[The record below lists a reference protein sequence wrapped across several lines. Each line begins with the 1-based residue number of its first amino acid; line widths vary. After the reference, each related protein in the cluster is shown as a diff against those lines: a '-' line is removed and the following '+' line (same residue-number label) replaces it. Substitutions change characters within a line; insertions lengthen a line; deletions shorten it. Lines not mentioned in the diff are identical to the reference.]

1 LTKYKRKLI
10 QNVTS
15 EKQRIEKILEDANI
29 KLASIAS
36 NTFGA
41 SGGRIIEELMKGKL
55 KRRRN
60 GRVKQGETEKK
71 ERRAQRGARGE
82 DAGRSQVHDQGVP
95 GTYKGN

>member
-1 LTKYKRKLI
+1 MKGSFIPPTEVRELRDLTKYKGKLI

-60 GRVKQGETEKK
+60 GRVK
-71 ERRAQRGARGE
+71 
-82 DAGRSQVHDQGVP
+82 
-95 GTYKGN
+95 